1 MNLMTRGEIR
11 RAMLAQLSDSQCSG
25 HVNAEAVV
33 SAFVEQLIAL
43 RDSFERD
50 LARLQATLE
59 ADLAAAKRE
68 LDDMRALEA
77 ELAAA
82 KRELKDLQSELNARD
97 RDSNIMPSSN
107 VKSFD
112 TTLRKPSDARSTKRT
127 P

>member
-43 RDSFERD
+43 RDSFEHEVGRFK
-50 LARLQATLE
+50 AG
-59 ADLAAAKRE
+59 
-68 LDDMRALEA
+68 LEA

-112 TTLRKPSDARSTKRT
+112 TTLRKPSDARSTKKK

>member
-1 MNLMTRGEIR
+1 MNLISRGEIR

-82 KRELKDLQSELNARD
+82 NRELNDLRAALND
-97 RDSNIMPSSN
+97 RERSDRNSNI
-107 VKSFD
+107 
-112 TTLRKPSDARSTKRT
+112 TALRKPSDKGRLNDA
-127 P
+127 